1 VEPANTVAKKHAA
14 PVSAVD
20 RMAVAAAL
28 ALSVVVMVFGVH
40 HHMDALCA
48 SKEWPSKEFCGE
60 DEITPATE
68 LVQLA
73 NKIRANPADSNAWI
87 SHVLIQSQSP
97 DLKLANYPEWV
108 KHAVQLAPQDRRIQ
122 GVMAN
127 EALRSEDWVEAVN
140 WLIRMAQ
147 ENDDANAPIALAR
160 LVTHAPALQAMLDH
174 VKPSETKWIEMT
186 LEAMRRTKQ
195 PVAQAMP
202 IIVKALSTKSLSPV
216 LAQRLLGQLK
226 AEGHWL
232 EAHAV
237 WTTWLGQPAQF
248 IFNGKFDREL
258 TEGGFD
264 WEIAP
269 EAPSKAGALVDLM
282 PQPGRGG
289 VLQIEFTG
297 RKFPTPLVRQVLV
310 VLPGRYVFQGE
321 FLASRLQSKEGL
333 VWSWVCAADGREVG
347 RTSTLKDT
355 TGKWQKFRFEIDIP
369 PGCGSAV
376 GLQLQA
382 AAYSESL
389 AGIKGVV
396 MFDNFILE
404 TSHD

>member
-1 VEPANTVAKKHAA
+1 VTKKRAGS
-14 PVSAVD
+14 VSAVG
-20 RMAVAAAL
+20 RMAVAVAL
-28 ALSVVVMVFGVH
+28 TLSVVVMVFGVH
-40 HHMDALCA
+40 HHMDGLCA

-60 DEITPATE
+60 EEIAPATE
-68 LVQLA
+68 LVQLSD
-73 NKIRANPADSNAWI
+73 KIRANPGDSNAWV
-87 SHVLIQSQSP
+87 SHVLRQSQSP
-97 DLKLANYPEWV
+97 DLRLTDYPEWV
-108 KHAVQLAPQDRRIQ
+108 KYAAELAPQDRRIQ
-122 GVMAN
+122 GVLAN
-127 EALRSEDWVEAVN
+127 EALRSEEWVTAVN
-140 WLIRMAQ
+140 WLIRMARD
-147 ENDDANAPIALAR
+147 NDDANAPVALAR
-160 LVTHAPALQAMLDH
+160 LMTHAPALQAMLDH
-174 VKPSETKWIEMT
+174 VQPSETKWIEMT
-186 LEAMRRTKQ
+186 LEAMRRIKQ
-195 PVAQAMP
+195 PIAQAMP

-237 WTTWLGQPAQF
+237 WTAWLGQPAQF

-297 RKFPTPLVRQVLV
+297 KKFPTPLVRQVLV

-355 TGKWQKFRFEIDIP
+355 TGKWQKFMFEIEIP
-369 PGCGSAV
+369 SGCGSAV
-376 GLQLQA
+376 GLQLQTA
-382 AAYSESL
+382 VYSESL
-389 AGIKGVV
+389 TGLKGVV
-396 MFDNFILE
+396 MFDNFTLE